1 MTRKNVH
8 SHIDGGDLVILPRA
22 SVNYVFKST
31 NLLKIAPLIG
41 PSSPKINL
49 FAWKMSLAA

>member
-8 SHIDGGDLVILPRA
+8 SHIDRCDLVILPRA